1 MGIVWITGTLQII
14 FLLLFIFWWIKMAR
28 IGYAKTMGNKTRSNV
43 EKSVALSIA
52 GSRTA
57 TRDYAGGTM
66 DVDGGYRESDRL
78 LKDMEDCGHARHSRA
93 TDKTG
98 SSGFSHLPMT

>member
-14 FLLLFIFWWIKMAR
+14 FLLLFIFWW
-28 IGYAKTMGNKTRSNV
+28 KTMGNKTRSNV